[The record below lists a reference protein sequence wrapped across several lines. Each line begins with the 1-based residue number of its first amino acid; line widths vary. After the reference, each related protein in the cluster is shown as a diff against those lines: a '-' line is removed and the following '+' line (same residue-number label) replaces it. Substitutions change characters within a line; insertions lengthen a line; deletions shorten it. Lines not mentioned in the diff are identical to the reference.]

1 MTSRIVPLVLLLAL
15 PCATAPAQR
24 THRLE
29 ATPTTVAYGYY
40 WSEAKPALRIRS
52 GDIVDVE
59 TMLTNTPA
67 GLERIGVAA
76 ADVPQH
82 LRDIVTQD
90 TGALKGPGGHI
101 LTGPIYVEGADSG
114 DVLEVRI
121 QRITLPLAYGYN
133 GCSGFV
139 RELCG
144 EQRVSTLIHLDR
156 KAMTA
161 EVAPGIVVP
170 LRPFFGS
177 IGVAPA
183 PALGR
188 VSSNPPSRH
197 AGNLDNKELVAGT
210 TLYIPVFVRG
220 ALLEVGDGHAAQGD
234 GEVDQTAIETNL
246 EGRLQIVVRKDMKLE
261 WPRAETPT
269 HWIAMGTD
277 TSLVV
282 ATKTAIREMVRFLQE
297 TTGITQ
303 VQAYQASS
311 MAADA
316 HITQLVD
323 GNVGVHMMIPKKTLT
338 KRGKQAPERSA
349 IRTP

>member
-1 MTSRIVPLVLLLAL
+1 MRTTFILAL
-15 PCATAPAQR
+15 TIATVAQSQ
-24 THRLE
+24 TVHQLP

-40 WSEAKPALRIRS
+40 WSEAKPALRIKS

-59 TMLTNTPA
+59 TMLTNTPT
-67 GLERIGVAA
+67 GLERLGVKPG
-76 ADVPQH
+76 DIPQN
-82 LRDIVTQD
+82 LRDIVAQD
-90 TGALKGPGGHI
+90 TGSLKGPGGHI

-121 QRITLPLAYGYN
+121 QSITLPIAYAYN
-133 GCSGFV
+133 GCRGFLP
-139 RELCG
+139 ELC
-144 EQRVSTLIHLDR
+144 EQRGSRIIQLDR
-156 KAMTA
+156 QKMTA

-220 ALLEVGDGHAAQGD
+220 ALLEIGDGHAAQGD

-246 EGRLQIVVRKDMKLE
+246 RGRLQLVVRKDMKLD
-261 WPRAETPT
+261 WPRGETPT
-269 HWIAMGTD
+269 HWITMGTD

-282 ATKTAIREMVRFLQE
+282 ATKTAIREMVKFLQE
-297 TTGITQ
+297 KRGLTET
-303 VQAYQASS
+303 QAYQAAS
-311 MAADA
+311 M
-316 HITQLVD
+316 
-323 GNVGVHMMIPKKTLT
+323 
-338 KRGKQAPERSA
+338 
-349 IRTP
+349 